1 MIMKKIKM
9 GVFGARRGMSAVHQ
23 LLKNPYAELVAVCD
37 KDVPLLENCRK
48 TAEDAGLSDVVYYE
62 RFDDFIEHDM
72 DAVILANY
80 AHEHAKFGIRLL
92 NSGRHIMTECLV
104 SANLAEAVELCETV
118 ERTGKVYA
126 YAENYC
132 YTAARM
138 EMKKRY
144 MRGDIGE
151 LMYAEGEYLHDCSPI
166 WPQITYGERLHWR
179 NQMSSTF
186 YCTHAIG
193 PILYMTGLRPVRV
206 VGFEAPNMPFL
217 RNLGYTAGTL
227 GTQMLVLENGSFMKS
242 TQFNIKH
249 PEHSHYQLDG
259 DIGGM
264 IDRNGTLLTYIEERG
279 KNGHGKHESY
289 VPEFSIPDAASY
301 GHGGGDFYTTY
312 NFIRTILGDEE
323 ARRETIDVY
332 TACDMSMPGILAYRS
347 ILEGNTPQEIPNFR
361 LKEER
366 DKYRNDTFCTFVE
379 AAGDMYASNDNSGLP
394 PVSDEVYEEVRRRYE
409 NGIPG

>member
-1 MIMKKIKM
+1 MGKLKI
-9 GVFGARRGMSAVHQ
+9 GVFGAGRGMSAVYQ
-23 LLKNPYAELVAVCD
+23 LLNNPYAELVAVCD
-37 KDVPLLENCRK
+37 KYKPLLDNCK
-48 TAEDAGLSDVVYYE
+48 ETADGAGLTNVKYYE

-104 SANLAEAVELCETV
+104 SANLAEAVELVETV
-118 ERTGKVYA
+118 ERTGKIYT

-132 YTAARM
+132 YTAARI

-151 LMYAEGEYLHDCSPI
+151 LMYAEGEYLHDCSSI

-179 NQMSSTF
+179 NQMASTY

-206 VGFEAPNMPFL
+206 VGFEAPNMPFM
-217 RNLGYTAGTL
+217 RKLGYTAGTL
-227 GTQMLVLENGSFMKS
+227 GTQMLVLDNGSFMKS

-259 DIGGM
+259 DRGGM
-264 IDRNGTLLTYIEERG
+264 IDRSGRLLTYIEEEDQNCRG
-279 KNGHGKHESY
+279 KHDSY
-289 VPEFSIPDAASY
+289 VPEFPISEAASY
-301 GHGGGDFYTTY
+301 GHGGGDFFTTY
-312 NFIRTILGDEE
+312 YFIRSILGDEE
-323 ARRETIDVY
+323 AKKEAIDVY

-347 ILEGNTPQEIPNFR
+347 ILEGNTPQYVPNFR
-361 LKEER
+361 LKEDR
-366 DKYRNDTFCTFVE
+366 DKYRNDTFCTFIE
-379 AAGDMYASNDNSGLP
+379 SAGDMYASNDNSGLP
-394 PVSDEVYEEVRRRYE
+394 PVEDAVYDEVRRRWE
-409 NGIPG
+409 NDIPG